1 MGELYVCIFG
11 RGLWVKLLDLT
22 GLHQIA
28 MLHRRGYD
36 VVEFAKQGAISVK
49 GMELVPEA
57 VSEVMICF
65 SIQLT
70 A

>member
-1 MGELYVCIFG
+1 
-11 RGLWVKLLDLT
+11 
-22 GLHQIA
+22 

-36 VVEFAKQGAISVK
+36 VVEFAKQGAISVV

-57 VSEVMICF
+57 VSVVMMCP
-65 SIQLT
+65 SIQYN

>member
-1 MGELYVCIFG
+1 
-11 RGLWVKLLDLT
+11 
-22 GLHQIA
+22 

-36 VVEFAKQGAISVK
+36 IVEFAKQGAMSVK

-57 VSEVMICF
+57 VSKVVIC
-65 SIQLT
+65 SSVQLT